1 MCVCF
6 ISVSGARF
14 FFVLAFFLYAY
25 EVEMKT
31 TEAILINPITKYS
44 NRVFM
49 MSLGQLLFEQRAQQ
63 QVCYLPLQ
71 LSPCRM
77 RVKLPEAPL
86 ASCLRPHRYEMMHP
100 YKVKDVSHI

>member
-1 MCVCF
+1 
-6 ISVSGARF
+6 
-14 FFVLAFFLYAY
+14 
-25 EVEMKT
+25 MKT
-31 TEAILINPITKYS
+31 KEAILINPITKYS

-86 ASCLRPHRYEMMHP
+86 ASCPRQHRYEMMHP
-100 YKVKDVSHI
+100 YKVKDVSYL